1 MNRAED
7 RNMTSTLGS
16 NAYLGRDM
24 QWSKELED
32 KIMSLTTEQ
41 INTAVAKYIDV
52 DKMILLRA
60 GDFARAEVKKP

>member
-1 MNRAED
+1 
-7 RNMTSTLGS
+7 
-16 NAYLGRDM
+16 
-24 QWSKELED
+24 
-32 KIMSLTTEQ
+32 MSLTTEQ